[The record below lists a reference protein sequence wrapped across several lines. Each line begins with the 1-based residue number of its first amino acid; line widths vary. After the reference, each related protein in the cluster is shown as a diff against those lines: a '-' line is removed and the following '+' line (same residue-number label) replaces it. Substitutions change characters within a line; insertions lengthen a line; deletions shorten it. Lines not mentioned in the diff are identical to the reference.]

1 MKITELSE
9 AERIVS
15 NNPDLSWDGWNIQYI
30 IQDDYA
36 EFLHIG
42 FFDPFSQ
49 KWYKRFIFE
58 CLEDGWD
65 IPDSVIL

>member
-1 MKITELSE
+1 MKITSLND
-9 AERIVS
+9 AETIVN
-15 NNPDLSWDGWNIQYI
+15 NNPDLSWDGWNIVYI
-30 IQDDYA
+30 QQDDYA

-42 FFDPFSQ
+42 FFDKSSQ
-49 KWYKRFIFE
+49 KWYKKFVFE